1 MNPVSCINDLHG
13 VTDLVNHG
21 LFKIQKVEY
30 LENRTKLFYEIKKFL
45 TCALHKTF

>member
-30 LENRTKLFYEIKKFL
+30 LENRTKLFFEIKKIFNLCL
-45 TCALHKTF
+45 T